1 MAKTGEFLK
10 DTAITAYAAVEE
22 WHETKINENQVIN
35 NDVSVALTNI
45 VGAGSKEKTPEYF
58 TSGDNGTKYKFNYTT
73 NQFEADAEYFWQ

>member
-1 MAKTGEFLK
+1 M
-10 DTAITAYAAVEE
+10 
-22 WHETKINENQVIN
+22 
-35 NDVSVALTNI
+35 SVALTNI